1 MGFIQI
7 LPRPDGDN
15 TRRVN
20 GFVAAEIVGADMV
33 KIDRFG
39 NSRHLVDVAQETIQ
53 VQIIADA
60 VFVTLKVGDIDRIK
74 ANQRRPQADIRF
86 RQTIARQI
94 AVLAEDL
101 LQTLKRFKDFSNR
114 FVVGF
119 LAGGKTGLVNA
130 VINVVVNPAVQLID
144 FVSQLNRI
152 VIPGARAWASKAV
165 LNMRMISADSL
176 LTIVWFFLSHRTGT
190 VTRPV

>member
-1 MGFIQI
+1 
-7 LPRPDGDN
+7 
-15 TRRVN
+15 
-20 GFVAAEIVGADMV
+20 MV

-119 LAGGKTGLVNA
+119 WLVA
-130 VINVVVNPAVQLID
+130 KPAL
-144 FVSQLNRI
+144 
-152 VIPGARAWASKAV
+152 
-165 LNMRMISADSL
+165 
-176 LTIVWFFLSHRTGT
+176 
-190 VTRPV
+190 

>member
-1 MGFIQI
+1 M
-7 LPRPDGDN
+7 
-15 TRRVN
+15 
-20 GFVAAEIVGADMV
+20 
-33 KIDRFG
+33 
-39 NSRHLVDVAQETIQ
+39 
-53 VQIIADA
+53 
-60 VFVTLKVGDIDRIK
+60 FVTLKVGDIDRIK

-152 VIPGARAWASKAV
+152 VIPGARAMGVEGGVEHADDLRRFIADNRLVFLVPQNRYGDAPGVVRVGAQIKLVEEIVMIQFITRRSREIMVERPAV
-165 LNMRMISADSL
+165 
-176 LTIVWFFLSHRTGT
+176 FQH
-190 VTRPV
+190 

>member
-86 RQTIARQI
+86 RQTIARQV

-101 LQTLKRFKDFSNR
+101 LQTLKRFKDFSDR

-144 FVSQLNRI
+144 FSR
-152 VIPGARAWASKAV
+152 S
-165 LNMRMISADSL
+165 S
-176 LTIVWFFLSHRTGT
+176 TG
-190 VTRPV
+190 